1 MRAMGSGCFRTRRAA
16 SICHWAADP
25 TPPTRAG
32 ITSRVVARGTY
43 GRECQGKAPA
53 RRDERPLGEHQ
64 ISWGD
69 EIARVEFRP
78 AWKGISCP
86 WRHLARLQPGQ
97 SWLDL
102 PEPDITKQSQVYVT
116 RELAAPIPPEAVA
129 AIELAEAGATEAF
142 VVENWLGLGVMNHEL
157 IGARQDHRI
166 WELIEAYKI
175 ESGKKRGGG
184 FPDVVA
190 FWPNQT
196 VSICEVKVRGKDDL
210 NPNQIEGIRHLRSIL
225 GSRLDLRVFEWL
237 GA

>member
-1 MRAMGSGCFRTRRAA
+1 MSATLEK
-16 SICHWAADP
+16 I
-25 TPPTRAG
+25 
-32 ITSRVVARGTY
+32 
-43 GRECQGKAPA
+43 
-53 RRDERPLGEHQ
+53 Q

-116 RELAAPIPPEAVA
+116 RELTAPIPPEAVA

-157 IGARQDHRI
+157 IGARRDHRI
-166 WELIEAYKI
+166 WELIEAYKS

-184 FPDVVA
+184 FRTSSPSGRIRRFRYA
-190 FWPNQT
+190 RSKSEART
-196 VSICEVKVRGKDDL
+196 TSIRT
-210 NPNQIEGIRHLRSIL
+210 RSRESVI
-225 GSRLDLRVFEWL
+225 
-237 GA
+237 

>member
-1 MRAMGSGCFRTRRAA
+1 MSATLEK
-16 SICHWAADP
+16 I
-25 TPPTRAG
+25 
-32 ITSRVVARGTY
+32 
-43 GRECQGKAPA
+43 
-53 RRDERPLGEHQ
+53 Q

-157 IGARQDHRI
+157 IGARRDHRI
-166 WELIEAYKI
+166 WELIEAYKS

-210 NPNQIEGIRHLRSIL
+210 NQNQIEGIRHLRSIL

>member
-1 MRAMGSGCFRTRRAA
+1 MSATLEK
-16 SICHWAADP
+16 I
-25 TPPTRAG
+25 
-32 ITSRVVARGTY
+32 
-43 GRECQGKAPA
+43 
-53 RRDERPLGEHQ
+53 Q

-157 IGARQDHRI
+157 IGARRDHRI
-166 WELIEAYKI
+166 WELIEAYKS
-175 ESGKKRGGG
+175 ESGKKRGELSGRRRLLAESDG
-184 FPDVVA
+184 FDMRGQSQRQGRPQSEPD
-190 FWPNQT
+190 
-196 VSICEVKVRGKDDL
+196 RG
-210 NPNQIEGIRHLRSIL
+210 NPSSEIDPGLT
-225 GSRLDLRVFEWL
+225 
-237 GA
+237 A